1 MASCENGIGTRSL
14 SSSSRSQITGTRENG
29 SAYSREKVEILLL
42 IIIARRSNEFWVFT
56 CNHFLS
62 FDKSFTFE
70 GDRVTNFESI
80 ALKLKSLKTILAIIT
95 SWKVTAAIKDRK
107 ENAARRTVTAMII
120 LANIMRCFKV
130 TQLLANCCCCCLY
143 LLSFLCLYS
152 FDNTCFCEKFL
163 NNE

>member
-1 MASCENGIGTRSL
+1 MPDVRTSFEFPLATIFCHSNNSSGRKRL
-14 SSSSRSQITGTRENG
+14 S
-29 SAYSREKVEILLL
+29 
-42 IIIARRSNEFWVFT
+42 
-56 CNHFLS
+56 
-62 FDKSFTFE
+62 DKSFTFE
-70 GDRVTNFESI
+70 GHRATNFESTV
-80 ALKLKSLKTILAIIT
+80 LKLKSLKTLLAIII
-95 SWKVTAAIKDRK
+95 SWKFTAAIKDRK